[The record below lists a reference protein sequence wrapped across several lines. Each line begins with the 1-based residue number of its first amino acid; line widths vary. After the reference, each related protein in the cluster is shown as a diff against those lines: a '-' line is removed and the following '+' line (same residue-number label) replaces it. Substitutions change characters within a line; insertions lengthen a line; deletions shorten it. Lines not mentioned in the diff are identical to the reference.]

1 MAKVKNETKLI
12 VALLKEK
19 AKAQK
24 EFSARNAKVLGSE
37 EVKQNVHYEK
47 GINWALETLDKIIA
61 ETDQPPW

>member
-1 MAKVKNETKLI
+1 MAKVSNETKLV

-24 EFSARNAKVLGSE
+24 EFSARNAKVLKE
-37 EVKQNVHYEK
+37 EDYQVYYEK
-47 GINWALETLDKIIA
+47 GMSWVLKTLDKIIA